1 MSMAVVLLATYA
13 MRTRF
18 ELVLVGDDE
27 PFLRAAGEEAL
38 NEIAELERLLS
49 RFRSDSDIGRIN
61 RFAALESV
69 RVDAR
74 TFRLLQQAKRLWEA
88 TEGAFDITLGTWRHS
103 QKATSLADAIFL
115 DEAAMTVRL
124 ADEGVRLD
132 LGGIGK
138 GYALERAANLLRLS
152 GVESAFL
159 HSGTSSVFAFGCD
172 QNGEP
177 WRVAIAH
184 PVNDEPIAT
193 VTLSGC
199 GLSVSATTPAEG
211 RRTVDPQTGE
221 PVRRTLLAAVVLP
234 SPTEAEAWSTAL
246 LVSGEK
252 GLTLFQRQ
260 CPTGW
265 ALVVR
270 SDGQIERWEG
280 EGRCVAFACHE
291 PIDEAF
297 PTVEIA

>member
-1 MSMAVVLLATYA
+1 MSMTVVLLATYA

-27 PFLRAAGEEAL
+27 TFLRAAGEEAL
-38 NEIAELERLLS
+38 REIAELERLLS
-49 RFRSDSDIGRIN
+49 RFRNDSDIGRIN
-61 RFAALESV
+61 RLAAFQPV

-74 TFRLLQQAKRLWEA
+74 TFRLLQQALLLSHA
-88 TEGAFDITLGTWRHS
+88 TEGAFDITLGTWRRS
-103 QKATSLADAIFL
+103 GKAKSVADAIVL
-115 DEAAMTVRL
+115 DEATMTVRL
-124 ADEGVRLD
+124 ADESVQLD

-138 GYALERAANLLRLS
+138 GYALERAAQILRDA

-159 HSGTSSVFAFGCD
+159 HGGTSSVFAFGRD

-184 PVNDEPIAT
+184 PVNGEPIAM
-193 VTLSGC
+193 VTLNGC
-199 GLSVSATTPAEG
+199 GLSVSANTPAEG
-211 RRTVDPQTGE
+211 RCTVDPQTGE
-221 PVRRTLLAAVVLP
+221 PVQHTSLAAVVLP

-252 GLTLFQRQ
+252 GLRLFRRQ

-265 ALVVR
+265 ALIAK

-280 EGRCVAFACHE
+280 EGRCVAFA
-291 PIDEAF
+291 PF
-297 PTVEIA
+297 SSSGR

>member
-1 MSMAVVLLATYA
+1 MAVVLLATYA

-49 RFRSDSDIGRIN
+49 RFRPDSDIGRVN
-61 RFAALESV
+61 RLAAFQPV

-74 TFRLLQQAKRLWEA
+74 TFLLLQRAQRLWEA
-88 TEGAFDITLGTWRHS
+88 TKGAFDITLGTWRHS

-115 DEAAMTVRL
+115 DEATMTVRL
-124 ADEGVRLD
+124 ADESVQLD

-138 GYALERAANLLRLS
+138 GYALERAVKLLRS
-152 GVESAFL
+152 VGVENAFL
-159 HSGTSSVFAFGCD
+159 HGGTSSVFAFGCD

-184 PVNDEPIAT
+184 PAHGEPIAT
-193 VTLSGC
+193 VTLNGC
-199 GLSVSATTPAEG
+199 SLSVSATMPAEG

-221 PVRRTLLAAVVLP
+221 PVQHTLLASVVLP

-246 LVSGEK
+246 LVAGAK
-252 GLTLFQRQ
+252 GLTHFRQRY
-260 CPTGW
+260 PKGW
-265 ALVVR
+265 ALIASR
-270 SDGQIERWEG
+270 DGQIKGWEG
-280 EGRCVAFACHE
+280 EGRCVTFAPFSSSE
-291 PIDEAF
+291 R
-297 PTVEIA
+297 